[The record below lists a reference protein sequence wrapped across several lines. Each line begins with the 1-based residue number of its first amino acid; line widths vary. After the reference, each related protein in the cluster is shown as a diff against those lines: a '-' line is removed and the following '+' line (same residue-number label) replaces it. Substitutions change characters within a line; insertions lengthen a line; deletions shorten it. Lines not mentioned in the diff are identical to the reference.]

1 MVAGGDA
8 LCIRNASGAKF
19 RLALASAALQV
30 ASTVQHQA
38 PGSAVNLRH
47 QIVALAIV
55 PLVIAI
61 LTITAFITWQAASL
75 AQSSI
80 DTFERNMLKAKET
93 ELLNLTNL
101 ARSAIEEV
109 YASADAN
116 DDAAKDRVRSI
127 LTSLDYGKDGYF
139 FVYDY
144 DGNNVVHPRQ
154 TFRPGHNW
162 LDLTDPDG
170 DRVIANLIEKAKEG
184 GGLHQYKWEKPSS
197 AEMADKLSFA
207 MGLDKWRWMLGT
219 GVYLD
224 DVFAQT
230 AAAKADL
237 RAKIGRTFLVV
248 ALIAVPAVMVVF
260 ATCMLVTLRERRMAD
275 GKLKALTQRIIDTQE
290 EERARLARELHDG
303 ISQNLVGVRYA
314 IDLAGRKVRNHT
326 ADASGAIDKGVEAL
340 NGAIKEV
347 RRLSHDLR
355 PPALDDLGLTA
366 ALTALANHFSE
377 RTGIRTVL
385 EADVGKDTLKP
396 EASTALYRVAQEA
409 LNNIERHSG
418 AAEVQVK
425 LWNARGRMRMMIADN
440 GNGFEKDA
448 GGARDGHQHGLGL
461 RNMQERMAHFS
472 GLLLVRSTA
481 EGTVLTAMLP
491 LSANI
496 SAQKRTEAA

>member
-1 MVAGGDA
+1 M
-8 LCIRNASGAKF
+8 
-19 RLALASAALQV
+19 
-30 ASTVQHQA
+30 
-38 PGSAVNLRH
+38 NLRH
-47 QIVALAIV
+47 QIVALAV
-55 PLVIAI
+55 APLVIAI
-61 LTITAFITWQAASL
+61 LTITAFITWQATSL

-109 YASADAN
+109 YASAGAN
-116 DDAAKDRVRSI
+116 DEAAKDRVRTI
-127 LTSLDYGKDGYF
+127 LTSLDYGQDGYF

-170 DRVIANLIEKAKEG
+170 NQVIASLIQKAKEG
-184 GGLHQYKWEKPSS
+184 GGLYQYKWEKPSS
-197 AEMADKLSFA
+197 GTMADKLSFA
-207 MGLDKWRWMLGT
+207 MGLDKWQWMLGT

-237 RAKIGRTFLVV
+237 REKIGHTFLVV
-248 ALIAVPAVMVVF
+248 AFIAVPAVMVVF

-326 ADASGAIDKGVEAL
+326 DDASGAIEKGVEAL

-366 ALTALANHFSE
+366 ALTALSNHFSE
-377 RTGIRTVL
+377 RTGIHTVL
-385 EADVGKDTLKP
+385 EADAGKDRLKP

-418 AAEVQVK
+418 AGKVQIK
-425 LWNARGRMRMMIADN
+425 LWSARGRMRMTVADD
-440 GNGFEKDA
+440 GNGFEEAA
-448 GGARDGHQHGLGL
+448 GGIRDGHQGGLGL
-461 RNMQERMAHFS
+461 RNMQERMAHF
-472 GLLLVRSTA
+472 GGILMVRSTSD
-481 EGTVLTAMLP
+481 GTVLTAMMP
-491 LSANI
+491 LSANA
-496 SAQKRTEAA
+496 SAEKRVEAA

>member
-1 MVAGGDA
+1 MP
-8 LCIRNASGAKF
+8 
-19 RLALASAALQV
+19 LATLAVS
-30 ASTVQHQA
+30 SHNDM
-38 PGSAVNLRH
+38 GSAVNLRH
-47 QIVALAIV
+47 QIVALAV
-55 PLVIAI
+55 APLVIAI
-61 LTITAFITWQAASL
+61 LTITAFITWQATSL

-109 YASADAN
+109 YASAGAN
-116 DDAAKDRVRSI
+116 DEAAKDRVRTI
-127 LTSLDYGKDGYF
+127 LTSLDYGQDGYF

-170 DRVIANLIEKAKEG
+170 NQVIASLIQKAKEG
-184 GGLHQYKWEKPSS
+184 GGLYQYKWEKPSS
-197 AEMADKLSFA
+197 GTMADKLSFA
-207 MGLDKWRWMLGT
+207 MGLDKWQWMLGT

-237 RAKIGRTFLVV
+237 REKIGHTFLVV
-248 ALIAVPAVMVVF
+248 AFIAVPAVMVVF

-326 ADASGAIDKGVEAL
+326 DDASGAIEKGVEAL

-366 ALTALANHFSE
+366 ALTALSNHFSE
-377 RTGIRTVL
+377 RTGIHAVL
-385 EADVGKDTLKP
+385 EADAGKDRLKP

-418 AAEVQVK
+418 AEKVQIK
-425 LWNARGRMRMMIADN
+425 LWSARGRMRMTVADD
-440 GNGFEKDA
+440 GNGFEEAA
-448 GGARDGHQHGLGL
+448 GGIRDGHQGGLGL
-461 RNMQERMAHFS
+461 RNMQERMAHF
-472 GLLLVRSTA
+472 GGILMVRSTSD
-481 EGTVLTAMLP
+481 GTVLTAMMP
-491 LSANI
+491 LSANA
-496 SAQKRTEAA
+496 SAEKQVEAA